1 MWRGLLAATLW
12 LAATIAWASPA
23 FCGQTEAHDAAQQ
36 DQLLRVATAL
46 QRVLDAEAA
55 PAALVARSGM
65 NLHRVGLTYSHA
77 GLALRAHPAGAWTV
91 RQLYYDC
98 AHGLPRLYDQGL
110 PGFVLGNG
118 DADLGHLSV
127 VLLPGPAGAQA
138 AATALD
144 GERAKALLAAH
155 YSANAFA
162 WATRYQNC
170 NQWVAEL
177 LATAWAPLAAGPEL
191 RERAQAWLSTAGYAP
206 SAVDVAS
213 PLVQVVALF
222 SPWLHADDH
231 PEADLKAAR
240 IRVSTPEA
248 LAAFALTQVPGAR
261 QIELCHTAQHLVVRE
276 GGLPLPADCTPAAT
290 DRVLPL

>member
-1 MWRGLLAATLW
+1 MRHGLLAAALW
-12 LAATIAWASPA
+12 LVATTAWASPA
-23 FCGQTEAHDAAQQ
+23 FCGQTDAHDAAQQ
-36 DQLLRVATAL
+36 DRLLRVAAAL
-46 QRVLDAEAA
+46 QRVLDGATA
-55 PAALVARSGM
+55 PAALVARSG
-65 NLHRVGLTYSHA
+65 LKLRRVSLTYSHA
-77 GLALRAHPAGAWTV
+77 GLALRAHPAGAWAV

-98 AHGLPRLYDQGL
+98 DQGLPRLYDQGL
-110 PGFVLGNG
+110 PGFVLGMG

-138 AATALD
+138 AAAALD
-144 GERAKALLAAH
+144 DALAKALLAAR

-162 WATRYQNC
+162 WATHYQNC

-177 LATAWAPLAAGPEL
+177 LAAAWAPLADGPAL
-191 RERAQAWLSTAGYAP
+191 RERAQGWLQAAGYAP

-231 PEADLKAAR
+231 PEADIKAAR
-240 IRVSTPEA
+240 IRVSTPES
-248 LAAFALTQVPGAR
+248 LAAFALAQVPGAR

-276 GGLPLPADCTPAAT
+276 GGPPLPSDCTPAAT